1 MGATSVEFAMVAVP
15 LFLFVLAS
23 IELGRGMMVVQAME
37 EAARSGCR
45 IATLKGQTA
54 SDANAEVQRMMS
66 ISGIH
71 TYTTQVV
78 PTDVQTAPQWSPVVV
93 RISTSLDGI
102 TWIPI
107 PKYLGGKVYT
117 ASCVLP
123 REAEPE

>member
-1 MGATSVEFAMVAVP
+1 MVAVP
-15 LFLFVLAS
+15 LFLLVLGS

-45 IATLKGQTA
+45 IATLKSQTA
-54 SDANAEVQRMMS
+54 ANAVAEVQRMMS
-66 ISGIH
+66 VAGIH
-71 TYTTQVV
+71 TYTTQVL
-78 PTDVQTAPQWSPVVV
+78 PSDVTTAPQWSPVIV
-93 RISTSLDGI
+93 RVSASLDGI